1 MVDHLYACAG
11 AVLPQEAIEAVALE
25 DFVQVLEV
33 VAYEV
38 HVVELVV
45 VEQGAAA
52 LLWLRQPF
60 SFVNAVGG
68 DEVSCRIQ
76 LIGGNVCGRSNPECG
91 MGL

>member
-1 MVDHLYACAG
+1 ML
-11 AVLPQEAIEAVALE
+11 LQEAVEAVALE
-25 DFVQVLEV
+25 DVVEVPEV
-33 VAYEV
+33 VADEV

-45 VEQGAAA
+45 VEHGAAA
-52 LLWLRQPF
+52 LLRLRKPF
-60 SFVNAVGG
+60 ALVNAVGG